1 MMNRKNCRYVIV
13 PAMLAMLLT
22 ASLTGCGTKE
32 GADSMSDA
40 DTTTVTDSARDDDSK
55 SGMKEDVEDMVTDA
69 EDGVRDLV
77 TDAGDVVKDV
87 GDAVG
92 DMMGAGT
99 APRPPRRPRLQGT
112 TAADKASATVPQ
124 VRCSGFLL

>member
-40 DTTTVTDSARDDDSK
+40 DTTTVTDSVRDDDSK
-55 SGMKEDVEDMVTDA
+55 SGIKEDVEDMVTDA

-77 TDAGDVVKDV
+77 TDEQHQD
-87 GDAVG
+87 
-92 DMMGAGT
+92 
-99 APRPPRRPRLQGT
+99 RPDDQDCKGRQQPIRQRHC
-112 TAADKASATVPQ
+112 AASAVQ
-124 VRCSGFLL
+124 WFFVVV

>member
-1 MMNRKNCRYVIV
+1 
-13 PAMLAMLLT
+13 
-22 ASLTGCGTKE
+22 
-32 GADSMSDA
+32 MSDA

-55 SGMKEDVEDMVTDA
+55 SGIKEDVEDMVTDA

-92 DMMGAGT
+92 DMMGDGENSTKT
-99 APRPPRRPRLQGT
+99 AQT
-112 TAADKASATVPQ
+112 TKTARDDSS
-124 VRCSGFLL
+124 R

>member
-40 DTTTVTDSARDDDSK
+40 DTTTVTDSVRDDDSK
-55 SGMKEDVEDMVTDA
+55 SGIKEDVEDMVTDA

-92 DMMGAGT
+92 DMMGDGENSTKPAQTTKT
-99 APRPPRRPRLQGT
+99 ARDDSSR
-112 TAADKASATVPQ
+112 
-124 VRCSGFLL
+124 

>member
-40 DTTTVTDSARDDDSK
+40 DTTTVTDSVRDDDSK
-55 SGMKEDVEDMVTDA
+55 SGIKEDVEDMVTDA

-77 TDAGDVVKDV
+77 TDAGDVV
-87 GDAVG
+87 GDG
-92 DMMGAGT
+92 ENSTKT
-99 APRPPRRPRLQGT
+99 AQT
-112 TAADKASATVPQ
+112 TKTARDDSS
-124 VRCSGFLL
+124 R